1 MIKKLLTVVFV
12 FCTMFLTACNDDGRF
27 SAKDLVR
34 QDCTFTGK
42 SFINEY
48 EVCTQPGRICGAWEK
63 RQERLYVYECPG
75 HLNKVISTY
84 KLVYDK
90 VE

>member
-42 SFINEY
+42 S
-48 EVCTQPGRICGAWEK
+48 V
-63 RQERLYVYECPG
+63 
-75 HLNKVISTY
+75 
-84 KLVYDK
+84 
-90 VE
+90 